1 MEKERKMTSEL
12 SEAEKKIFI
21 ERIQDPEIREKIIT
35 ILEAA
40 GLLP

>member
-1 MEKERKMTSEL
+1 MEKEREVACAL
-12 SEAEKKIFI
+12 SEAEKKIFM
-21 ERIQDPEIREKIIT
+21 ERIQDAKIREKIIT